1 MPFEKPFDPRKMSR
15 RERDILRRD
24 LTSTVAS
31 AYQARETSMERFMG
45 AINADYPSPEEIED
59 TRFRYL
65 TACEAHAD
73 ALIGLRGVLITF
85 KRDRGRGG

>member
-1 MPFEKPFDPRKMSR
+1 
-15 RERDILRRD
+15 
-24 LTSTVAS
+24 
-31 AYQARETSMERFMG
+31 MG